1 MELSKIY
8 NPKNVESK
16 WYEAWEKQKCFT
28 PNLDYNKTFTIMIP
42 PPNVTGILHMG
53 HVLNNT
59 IQDVLIR
66 KERTSERCRISIFF
80 LDASCNSSLSFEI
93 AEEITMIKV
102 FSFIFFEMVAILDD
116 F

>member
-66 KERTSERCRISIFF
+66 KERMNQKSALWLPGMDHASI
-80 LDASCNSSLSFEI
+80 ATE
-93 AEEITMIKV
+93 AKV
-102 FSFIFFEMVAILDD
+102 T
-116 F
+116 